1 MFDFDKEPKTS
12 DDLGVIPHSPEQIV
26 QAMEADQARPRRNGC
41 LWGIAG
47 AAGCLAILLV
57 IPVVLTLLGVTTM
70 GGLLGSLGLSL
81 APPQQATVITTQT
94 IVQGIQPMGQLVSVS
109 AQLAKADVQVN
120 ITQGALNS
128 CGYGANHVVQ
138 GTIEAGIDLMQ
149 LTEDNLGYDAARETY
164 VLIVPAPQLTSCRVD
179 YIRQYAGSFTTCPVN
194 WDEARLLANYMS
206 LTSFRDDAIEG
217 GILSRAE
224 METRLVLGN
233 FIRMLTGHPVEI
245 VFQAAET
252 PVIPT
257 SCQPEVPAG
266 WTYIPQSN
274 LWQK

>member
-1 MFDFDKEPKTS
+1 MFDKEPSIS
-12 DDLGVIPHSPEQIV
+12 DELDLIPHTPEQIV
-26 QAMEADQARPRRNGC
+26 QAMDGEQARPTRNGC
-41 LWGIAG
+41 LWGIVG
-47 AAGCLAILLV
+47 AVGCLAVLLV
-57 IPVVLTLLGVTTM
+57 IPVVLTLMGVTTV
-70 GGLLGSLGLSL
+70 GGLLSSIGVSLG
-81 APPQQATVITTQT
+81 AVPQQATVISTQT

-138 GTIEAGIDLMQ
+138 GTVEAGIDLMQ
-149 LTEDNLGYDAARETY
+149 LTDDNLGYDAARETY
-164 VLIVPAPQLTSCRVD
+164 VLVVPAPQLTSCRVD
-179 YIRQYAGSFTTCPVN
+179 YIRQYSGSFTTCGVN

-217 GILSRAE
+217 GILDRAE

-245 VFQAAET
+245 VFQEAET
-252 PVIPT
+252 PVLPP
-257 SCQPEVPAG
+257 SCQPDVPQG
-266 WTYIPQSN
+266 WIYNPTGN
-274 LWQK
+274 VWQK